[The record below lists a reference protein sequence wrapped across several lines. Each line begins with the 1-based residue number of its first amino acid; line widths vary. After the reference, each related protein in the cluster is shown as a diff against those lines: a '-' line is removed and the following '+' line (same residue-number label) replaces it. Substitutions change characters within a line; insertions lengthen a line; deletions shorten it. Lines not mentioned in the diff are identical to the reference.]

1 MAYAA
6 FADRAIEAAFE
17 QALCKRLNT
26 ASHACTT
33 MLHEAPP
40 TREQDAASRHR
51 ASRTSGAQATIV
63 VELADPQSVSRRII
77 AGARPACEVSLV
89 DNAGQHV
96 AGRLF
101 IEQDNVRNHS
111 VAEQARVLAD
121 RITVALDAK
130 SLLYKRAADHP

>member
-1 MAYAA
+1 MQATEHRQSCLHHHAA
-6 FADRAIEAAFE
+6 RS
-17 QALCKRLNT
+17 T
-26 ASHACTT
+26 AH
-33 MLHEAPP
+33 
-40 TREQDAASRHR
+40 REQDAASRHR

-101 IEQDNVRNHS
+101 IEAGNVRNHS

-121 RITVALDAK
+121 RITAALDEQL
-130 SLLYKRAADHP
+130 LLYERAAGDP